1 MIPKADE
8 SESMQSDTPVGLHV
22 LVADDNI
29 MNQDL
34 TVRMLKRA
42 GHTAD
47 VVNDGT
53 AALEAL
59 AGMAYDVVLVDMMM
73 PGLSGLDVIRRFR
86 EAGGD
91 VADTPFIVLTANA
104 TQEAADLAKDAGAA
118 AYLTKPIQ
126 PKTLRATIEQVVT
139 QVQSGEAPV
148 GAGAANA
155 PAGVDGQPLIKE
167 DVFAETLELIGDAE
181 RARGLL
187 DRFCSDTERLIEEI
201 GAAMDEGRLGEVRDL
216 AHAIKGSAAYL
227 GAVRMVAASE
237 HLQRASV
244 PDLEAGGTQALG
256 ALQDIYHRTREALL
270 ERLA

>member
-1 MIPKADE
+1 MGPKGNE
-8 SESMQSDTPVGLHV
+8 SESVQGDTQVGLHV

-29 MNQDL
+29 LNQDL

-91 VADTPFIVLTANA
+91 VGETPFIVLTANA

-126 PKTLRATIEQVVT
+126 PKTLRTTIERVVK
-139 QVQSGEAPV
+139 QVQSSEPAV
-148 GAGAANA
+148 GAGAAGT

-167 DVFAETLELIGDAE
+167 EVFAETLDLIGDAA

-187 DRFCSDTERLIEEI
+187 DRFCSDTERLIGEI
-201 GAAMDEGRLGEVRDL
+201 GVAIDEGRLGEVRDL

-244 PDLEAGGTQALG
+244 PDLQAAGTQALG
-256 ALQDIYHRTREALL
+256 TLEDIYRQTREALF
-270 ERLA
+270 ERMA